1 MMLCK
6 MRDFAS
12 SNILRAPL
20 PLFRLLRSLLLLFYP
35 LSSFFPRCRNSRRGS
50 YRRLSPP
57 PPPPPPP
64 PLFPNERLLAASS
77 SLPPPS
83 PPLSDRRKRGR
94 LIHKQRRRRREHRL
108 RIYGRHNLDRRE
120 REEEDSIGR
129 GGTRGKG
136 NLSRIPSHGF
146 PIIRKWRN

>member
-35 LSSFFPRCRNSRRGS
+35 FSSFFPRCRNSRRGS
-50 YRRLSPP
+50 YRRLS
-57 PPPPPPP
+57 PPPPPP

-94 LIHKQRRRRREHRL
+94 LGLIHKQRRRRREHRL

>member
-20 PLFRLLRSLLLLFYP
+20 PLFRLLLSLLLLFYP
-35 LSSFFPRCRNSRRGS
+35 FSSFFPRCRNSRRGS

-57 PPPPPPP
+57 PPPPL

-77 SLPPPS
+77 SLPLPS

-94 LIHKQRRRRREHRL
+94 LIHKQRRRRRREHRL

-129 GGTRGKG
+129 GGGRGIF
-136 NLSRIPSHGF
+136 RESHLTVSQL
-146 PIIRKWRN
+146 